1 MKCNCIRIMT
11 VVFGLVALGLV
22 ALGLGSAFAG
32 AGDSAPEGAMSA
44 AEGSD
49 TSSPPPRSPL
59 RVSTIDFQDAEDG
72 SGKLTLA
79 GVALP
84 GSELVLFLDDEP
96 IGRVMP
102 DAGGKWSYEGALTL
116 GDGRHTL
123 RADQYDQANEM
134 LAARAM
140 VTIQRAKPAAGDAAP
155 AAPAP
160 TAPSP

>member
-1 MKCNCIRIMT
+1 MKCNCIRIVT
-11 VVFGLVALGLV
+11 VVFGLVAFGLV
-22 ALGLGSAFAG
+22 AFGLGSAFVG
-32 AGDSAPEGAMSA
+32 AGNSAPEGAMSA

-59 RVSTIDFQDAEDG
+59 RVSTIDFQDTADG

-84 GSELVLFLDDEP
+84 GSELFLFLDDEP
-96 IGRVMP
+96 FATVMP
-102 DAGGKWSYEGALTL
+102 DGGGKWSYEGVLTL

-123 RADQYDQANEM
+123 RADQYDKANEM

-140 VTIQRAKPAAGDAAP
+140 VTIQRAKPGEGG

-160 TAPSP
+160 APTTPSP

>member
-1 MKCNCIRIMT
+1 MKCHCIRIVT
-11 VVFGLVALGLV
+11 IVFGLVTVGLV
-22 ALGLGSAFAG
+22 AFGLGSAFAG
-32 AGDSAPEGAMSA
+32 AADSAPEGAMSA

-59 RVSTIDFQDAEDG
+59 RVSTIDFQDTEAG

-84 GSELVLFLDDEP
+84 GSKLFLFLDDEP
-96 IGRVMP
+96 IATVMT
-102 DAGGKWSYEGALTL
+102 DGGGKWSYEGAMTL

-123 RADQYDQANEM
+123 RADQYDQTNEM

-140 VTIQRAKPAAGDAAP
+140 VTIQRAKPGEGG

-160 TAPSP
+160 ATPSP